1 MKKMFEGGTGA
12 DGNFEDIAGKLLDVF
27 MKK

>member
-1 MKKMFEGGTGA
+1 MKKMFKEGNGGE
-12 DGNFEDIAGKLLDVF
+12 GNFEDIAGKLLDVF